1 MDENTRGQSFGFR
14 AGYQMAIVTF
24 AVNIDTMLRFPHYC
38 MYYGGGAFFIPY
50 FLAMIIL
57 GVFSVY
63 LETLIGQITKLGPLQ
78 AWNKL
83 LPPMKVNANTFN
95 ISTCN
100 NTWNSPNCTVSYN
113 FSCLPNATL
122 PSNVSMTMLPTT
134 LPTTQAATVMN
145 STPVGNLSNITTTP
159 VTPLIPCPQYKGLMS
174 NLAEAEFFRNYAFEG
189 TPAPNQLGSL
199 IPSLVACS
207 LIAWLI
213 TFVIMLVGLRSL
225 RFFGFLLVILS
236 FAFII
241 MMIIVIQDLDG
252 ARDGILYLVTPHYSY
267 LLQPSTWAIA
277 GLHAIWTLSVGY
289 GTYAHFGYRNKA
301 NTNPFWSALI
311 TVAIVAFFQFFVA
324 YCIFAYVG
332 FIGKQTNQLKFVLQ
346 NLDQGIGLL
355 FIILP
360 IFTNFIPEMVHW
372 LGFYY
377 IIFVLIAA
385 GTQAMLLETVSSI
398 IYDELPEK
406 VRAYKWPVRLIL
418 SYVVLGFSLFC
429 EIQNGYHILTAMGK
443 VIQDWSII
451 MLILQ
456 SLTLAYVF
464 GMGTRIESNMAKYNR
479 PRMLI
484 FWLTGSIIVALLAI
498 LLFIYYQ
505 IYNVTI
511 NRPSDLAMAK
521 VMFYIILGISGGILV
536 TVMIVKLMGVCDQS
550 VGQEDN
556 QLNMDVGFKRR
567 SPARRDTGVQR
578 LVGNREE

>member
-1 MDENTRGQSFGFR
+1 IGQISHFPYAMYANGGGAFLIPYFIAIFVVVLPGTYLEMVIGHLTERGPIR
-14 AGYQMAIVTF
+14 AWSKLSSAFKVTF

-83 LPPMKVNANTFN
+83 LPPMKGLGFLYCLFGLFTMAYYFANMSYALYYFYLVNANTFN

-113 FSCLPNATL
+113 FSCFTSKIYTPY
-122 PSNVSMTMLPTT
+122 SNSL
-134 LPTTQAATVMN
+134 LW
-145 STPVGNLSNITTTP
+145 SIICIFL
-159 VTPLIPCPQYKGLMS
+159 
-174 NLAEAEFFRNYAFEG
+174 RNYAFEG

-301 NTNPFWSALI
+301 NTNPFWYKNI
-311 TVAIVAFFQFFVA
+311 R
-324 YCIFAYVG
+324 
-332 FIGKQTNQLKFVLQ
+332 
-346 NLDQGIGLL
+346 
-355 FIILP
+355 
-360 IFTNFIPEMVHW
+360 FTTIH
-372 LGFYY
+372 YY
-377 IIFVLIAA
+377 
-385 GTQAMLLETVSSI
+385 
-398 IYDELPEK
+398 
-406 VRAYKWPVRLIL
+406 
-418 SYVVLGFSLFC
+418 
-429 EIQNGYHILTAMGK
+429 
-443 VIQDWSII
+443 
-451 MLILQ
+451 
-456 SLTLAYVF
+456 
-464 GMGTRIESNMAKYNR
+464 
-479 PRMLI
+479 
-484 FWLTGSIIVALLAI
+484 
-498 LLFIYYQ
+498 
-505 IYNVTI
+505 
-511 NRPSDLAMAK
+511 
-521 VMFYIILGISGGILV
+521 
-536 TVMIVKLMGVCDQS
+536 
-550 VGQEDN
+550 
-556 QLNMDVGFKRR
+556 
-567 SPARRDTGVQR
+567 
-578 LVGNREE
+578 